1 MKVKNLSG
9 STMYFPKD
17 YTAPPGVQIGIPDAD
32 WAFIRLDTTVMTWL
46 NAGLIEL
53 NGTVP
58 DPEIPV
64 IPAPEGGIVGRLV
77 VLEDEAAFDNI
88 DEPRSDTLYV
98 WPEEA

>member
-1 MKVKNLSG
+1 MLVKNLSG
-9 STMYFPKD
+9 STMYFPMN
-17 YTAPPGVQIGIPDAD
+17 YTAQPGVQIGIPDSD
-32 WAFIRLDTTVMTWL
+32 WAFISLDQTVKTWL

-77 VLEDEAAFDNI
+77 VLEDQAAYDAIEA
-88 DEPRSDTLYV
+88 PRDDTLYI
-98 WPEEA
+98 WPEA